1 MANQLSEKDLSIAP
15 RQGRMLIMSVNATK
29 FPLTKRPP
37 KRQVFESGTA
47 HPGFVLDKNSC
58 RKSREQKKQA
68 FNGGDW
74 TGLIPTKRLP
84 SPGGGLLLLGRAY
97 QQRIRLAG
105 GHRSQWKGRLRL
117 RAEEGEGQ
125 SVDRI
130 SDLPD
135 TILGDIVSRLPA
147 KDGART
153 QVLSSRW
160 RRTWRSAPLNLDLR
174 SQPVP
179 LGKVHRILSSHPGP
193 GRCFSTPARYYNE
206 LHSHSHS
213 RSAAIL
219 DGWLRSRALNNLQEL
234 DFRLDIPFRDRR
246 NPPPLPASALRFSCT
261 LRIARFW
268 FCRFPDG
275 ISIRLPVLEE
285 LQLSHAI
292 ISESSLHALLA
303 GCPAL
308 QRLLLTYNAGCSR
321 VRIASPTLRS
331 IDVGRGVGDLSL
343 QQHIIED
350 APCLE
355 RFHHHKAMSHHKMDI
370 CVMSAPKLGILGHI
384 YDHYPRLEIG
394 PTVFQ
399 GLRVVTM
406 ATVLHSV
413 KVLSL
418 TNNSLSLNA
427 VLNFMKC
434 FPCLEKLNIQTLSK
448 GSENVWGAL
457 RWSGRLGGLVRLLLA
472 ASESAVDDQSAAAVR
487 FWSLALPEEAA
498 GGDLSSLAKAS
509 SEKKP
514 IASRNFTKDPSKG
527 KNSPT
532 NLPNQQQ
539 YNGALAYLF
548 GGSPD
553 MLRGHRVKLSL
564 GETLQMK
571 NLHMSFSGAVRYTRV
586 ELPSSMPNLET
597 ATIHSRSEI
606 ADTPMLHS
614 KYVYLKNLRIALIAE
629 TFPPTYDYFSLASF
643 FDACPS
649 LETFLLDVSQRRMEH
664 VSILEDPSDLRQMQE
679 QNHHK
684 LKSVEILGFTSSES
698 LIELACHAAENVT
711 SLERLTLEAH
721 QSPLRCY
728 LPDHNCSKCSTL
740 PIDVLME
747 AQRALF
753 AIRAQSSL
761 RSEVGH
767 CGALPPMPC
776 FRTHFF
782 RVID

>member
-1 MANQLSEKDLSIAP
+1 MGKTGL
-15 RQGRMLIMSVNATK
+15 
-29 FPLTKRPP
+29 
-37 KRQVFESGTA
+37 
-47 HPGFVLDKNSC
+47 
-58 RKSREQKKQA
+58 
-68 FNGGDW
+68 DW

-97 QQRIRLAG
+97 QQM
-105 GHRSQWKGRLRL
+105 GRLRL

-160 RRTWRSAPLNLDLR
+160 RRIWRSAPLNLDLR

-206 LHSHSHS
+206 LHSHSRS

-268 FCRFPDG
+268 SCRFPDG

-292 ISESSLHALLA
+292 ISDSESSLHALLA

-308 QRLLLTYNAGCSR
+308 QRLLLTYNDGCSR

-331 IDVGRGVGDLSL
+331 IDVGRGVGDLRL
-343 QQHIIED
+343 QQLIIED

-399 GLRVVTM
+399 
-406 ATVLHSV
+406 
-413 KVLSL
+413 
-418 TNNSLSLNA
+418 
-427 VLNFMKC
+427 
-434 FPCLEKLNIQTLSK
+434 TLSE
-448 GSENVWGAL
+448 GSENVWGNNHNHINIRLKKIVL
-457 RWSGRLGGLVRLLLA
+457 RNYGANESHVNFVKFFVLNARVIESIRLVLRFRNASNGWIEGRATVGLKNSSGRSRVTKG
-472 ASESAVDDQSAAAVR
+472 
-487 FWSLALPEEAA
+487 FLP
-498 GGDLSSLAKAS
+498 
-509 SEKKP
+509 
-514 IASRNFTKDPSKG
+514 
-527 KNSPT
+527 
-532 NLPNQQQ
+532 
-539 YNGALAYLF
+539 
-548 GGSPD
+548 
-553 MLRGHRVKLSL
+553 
-564 GETLQMK
+564 
-571 NLHMSFSGAVRYTRV
+571 
-586 ELPSSMPNLET
+586 
-597 ATIHSRSEI
+597 
-606 ADTPMLHS
+606 
-614 KYVYLKNLRIALIAE
+614 
-629 TFPPTYDYFSLASF
+629 
-643 FDACPS
+643 
-649 LETFLLDVSQRRMEH
+649 
-664 VSILEDPSDLRQMQE
+664 
-679 QNHHK
+679 HH
-684 LKSVEILGFTSSES
+684 
-698 LIELACHAAENVT
+698 
-711 SLERLTLEAH
+711 
-721 QSPLRCY
+721 
-728 LPDHNCSKCSTL
+728 
-740 PIDVLME
+740 
-747 AQRALF
+747 
-753 AIRAQSSL
+753 
-761 RSEVGH
+761 
-767 CGALPPMPC
+767 
-776 FRTHFF
+776 
-782 RVID
+782 